1 MPPRNNIV
9 MIKRENPKR
18 VVLPNGRV
26 FYAKYKRVDRDAL
39 PPNIQIMRRY
49 KQRAAPKGK
58 RRQRRV
64 GQRGRG
70 FKSFF
75 KKAAN
80 FGRKAAKFG
89 KKALQNKTVRG
100 ITRQLIEN
108 APDALD
114 MLSRKVNNKKIKK
127 LLNSDIT
134 KTGVDLAAGF
144 ALDKL
149 Q

>member
-9 MIKRENPKR
+9 MIKRENPKK

-39 PPNIQIMRRY
+39 PPSIQIMRRY
-49 KQRAAPKGK
+49 KQRATPKGK
-58 RRQRRV
+58 RRRRP
-64 GQRGRG
+64 GRQRGRG

-80 FGRKAAKFG
+80 LG
-89 KKALQNKTVRG
+89 KKAFKNKTVRG
-100 ITRQLIEN
+100 ITKQIIQN
-108 APDALD
+108 APDALE
-114 MLSRKVNNKKIKK
+114 LLGKKVNNKKLKK
-127 LLNSDIT
+127 ILNSDIAR
-134 KTGVDLAAGF
+134 TGVDLATGF

-149 Q
+149 S

>member
-26 FYAKYKRVDRDAL
+26 FYAKYKKVDRDAL

-58 RRQRRV
+58 RRRRRA

-70 FKSFF
+70 FKSFL

-80 FGRKAAKFG
+80 FG
-89 KKALQNKTVRG
+89 KKAFKNKMVRG

-114 MLSRKVNNKKIKK
+114 MLSTKVKNKKLKK

>member
-18 VVLPNGRV
+18 VELPNGRV
-26 FYAKYKRVDRDAL
+26 FYAKYKRVPRDAL
-39 PPNIQIMRRY
+39 TPNVRIMRRY
-49 KQRAAPKGK
+49 KKRAAPKGK
-58 RRQRRV
+58 RRKQR
-64 GQRGRG
+64 GSQRGRG

-80 FGRKAAKFG
+80 FG
-89 KKALQNKTVRG
+89 KKAFKNKMVRG
-100 ITRQLIEN
+100 IMRQIIQN

-114 MLSRKVNNKKIKK
+114 LLSNKVKNKRIKK
-127 LLNSDIT
+127 LLNSDIA
-134 KTGVDLAAGF
+134 KTGVDLASGF

-149 Q
+149 S

>member
-1 MPPRNNIV
+1 MPPRNNIA

-18 VVLPNGRV
+18 VELPNGRV

-39 PPNIQIMRRY
+39 PPNIRIMRRY

-58 RRQRRV
+58 RRRRRA

-70 FKSFF
+70 FKSFL

-80 FGRKAAKFG
+80 FG
-89 KKALQNKTVRG
+89 KKAFKNKMVRG

-114 MLSRKVNNKKIKK
+114 MLSTKVKNKKLKK

>member
-9 MIKRENPKR
+9 MIKRQHPKK

-26 FYAKYKRVDRDAL
+26 FYAKYKRVDQDAL

-58 RRQRRV
+58 RRKRRV
-64 GQRGRG
+64 VSRQRGRG

-80 FGRKAAKFG
+80 FG
-89 KKALQNKTVRG
+89 KKAFKNKMVRG
-100 ITRQLIEN
+100 ITKQIIQN

-114 MLSRKVNNKKIKK
+114 LLGKKVNNKKLKK
-127 LLNSDIT
+127 ILNSDIAR
-134 KTGVDLAAGF
+134 TGVDLATGF

-149 Q
+149 S

>member
-18 VVLPNGRV
+18 VELPNGRI

-39 PPNIQIMRRY
+39 PPNIRIMRRY

-58 RRQRRV
+58 RRRRRA

-70 FKSFF
+70 FKSFL

-80 FGRKAAKFG
+80 FG
-89 KKALQNKTVRG
+89 KKAFKNKMVRG

-114 MLSRKVNNKKIKK
+114 MLSTKVKNKKLKK

>member
-1 MPPRNNIV
+1 

-18 VVLPNGRV
+18 VVLPNGRR

-58 RRQRRV
+58 RRRRRAAQ
-64 GQRGRG
+64 QRGRG

-75 KKAAN
+75 KKAVN
-80 FGRKAAKFG
+80 LG
-89 KKALQNKTVRG
+89 KKAFKNKAVRG
-100 ITRQLIEN
+100 ITKQLVEN
-108 APDALD
+108 APDAFEL
-114 MLSRKVNNKKIKK
+114 LGNKVKNKKLKK
-127 LLNSDIT
+127 LLKSEIA

>member
-58 RRQRRV
+58 CRRRPAR
-64 GQRGRG
+64 QRGRG

-80 FGRKAAKFG
+80 LG
-89 KKALQNKTVRG
+89 KKAFKNKTVRG
-100 ITRQLIEN
+100 ITKQIIQN
-108 APDALD
+108 APDAFEILGK
-114 MLSRKVNNKKIKK
+114 KVNNEKLKKI
-127 LLNSDIT
+127 LNSDIT
-134 KTGVDLAAGF
+134 RTGVDLATGF

-149 Q
+149 S

>member
-58 RRQRRV
+58 RRRRRA

-70 FKSFF
+70 FKSFL

-80 FGRKAAKFG
+80 FG
-89 KKALQNKTVRG
+89 KKAFKNKTVRG

-114 MLSRKVNNKKIKK
+114 MLSTKVKNKKLKK

-134 KTGVDLAAGF
+134 KTGVDLATGF

-149 Q
+149 S